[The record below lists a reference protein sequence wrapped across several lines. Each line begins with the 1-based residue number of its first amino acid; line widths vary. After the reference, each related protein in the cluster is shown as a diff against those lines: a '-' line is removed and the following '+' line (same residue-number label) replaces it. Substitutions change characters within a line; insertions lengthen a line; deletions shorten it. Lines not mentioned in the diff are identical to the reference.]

1 MFTGA
6 VERRS
11 EDRQSGSQA
20 SRQASREL
28 ASARRGKER
37 WGEDGRG
44 RVERVDSVGGVN
56 DPWIYYLM
64 SSSGDA
70 NSTAE

>member
-1 MFTGA
+1 MFTGSSRA
-6 VERRS
+6 AQRRQVV
-11 EDRQSGSQA
+11 RQAG
-20 SRQASREL
+20 RQASREL

-64 SSSGDA
+64 SSSGDE
-70 NSTAE
+70 NSTAG